1 MRRTTRRPV
10 TWSVA
15 FLEVNAVKGTSA
27 TSAFEI
33 HRPVTS
39 SRIAFGY
46 SIVSHPS
53 SGIVAI
59 AVFTAGSI
67 RTVMD
72 TSAPALIAVPMV
84 AWHYCDIR
92 PNLPPL
98 KSAMAWMISCWLF
111 ITNGP

>member
-1 MRRTTRRPV
+1 M
-10 TWSVA
+10 
-15 FLEVNAVKGTSA
+15 
-27 TSAFEI
+27 
-33 HRPVTS
+33 TS

-84 AWHYCDIR
+84 AW
-92 PNLPPL
+92 P
-98 KSAMAWMISCWLF
+98 
-111 ITNGP
+111 